1 MKSADIAPCG
11 INCSLCSGFLRKK
24 NPCPGCNGPGG
35 KPAYCTDCKI
45 RLCPEKAS
53 ESELCGTCAQYPCAR
68 MKSLR
73 KRYALK
79 YGVDIYENIASIRNG
94 GMDAFIVLETKKWVC
109 PACGE
114 GLCMH
119 KETCPR
125 CEAPNPNYGPVRPR

>member
-1 MKSADIAPCG
+1 MYAIRSYYVKSADIAPCG

-53 ESELCGTCAQYPCAR
+53 ERELCGTCAQYPCAR

-79 YGVDIYENIASIRNG
+79 YGVVITSYSIHYTKLYESLIRS
-94 GMDAFIVLETKKWVC
+94 
-109 PACGE
+109 
-114 GLCMH
+114 
-119 KETCPR
+119 
-125 CEAPNPNYGPVRPR
+125 